1 MKRNNFSPFPFFTSK
16 DEQIKWYAYGRDYVY
31 LCPDGGIL
39 PFQIKREH
47 IGETIYEKGSQ
58 ITDYEQTFQYALNTN
73 GAVVQTD
80 GSDVD
85 TYIAT
90 IPIAELPYQ
99 KIYVEEAQP
108 GLYIDASGSVKAGVL
123 ASFGNELSS
132 VTLYTPLGTF
142 GPYSDYPNGYSGMID
157 VEKQNTS
164 PLSITSVKIMSKAIT
179 TYYTAQ
185 IKGVYPKE
193 IERAVVK
200 NADTDEVLFSIPV
213 SSFNLVAD
221 SSNVYDYIVCNGIYD
236 TYKGK
241 GATKM
246 YIELS
251 DGTNTFY
258 SAYFGWGSP
267 CLSIE
272 WRDKSDLIF
281 RDGMI
286 SYANGYYNRMY
297 FNAEL
302 GMPSYEFE
310 EEVKERN
317 GYSYPLSQVSY
328 KKYKFNILAPEEVC
342 DVMRLIRLS
351 DVVCIRTEGRRF
363 YATSFLITPEWQEQG
378 YLASVACEFCTDTM
392 VKKNGKAYAI
402 ASGDYNEDYNEDY
415 NK

>member
-1 MKRNNFSPFPFFTSK
+1 MSKNNFSPFPFFTSK
-16 DEQIKWYAYGRDYVY
+16 DEQTKWYAYGRDYVY

-39 PFQIKREH
+39 PFQIQRAH
-47 IGETIYEKGSQ
+47 LDGYEKGAQ
-58 ITDYEQTFQYALNTN
+58 ITNFTN
-73 GAVVQTD
+73 EGAKGILSNGTIVAS
-80 GSDVD
+80 SDVD
-85 TYIAT
+85 NFVVSINVADEVPYGRLYVDYVAT
-90 IPIAELPYQ
+90 
-99 KIYVEEAQP
+99 
-108 GLYIDASGSVKAGVL
+108 GHFNDASGMDVNGVM
-123 ASFGNELSS
+123 ASFVDSQGN
-132 VTLYTPLGTF
+132 VLGTF
-142 GPYSDYPNGYSGMID
+142 GQYPEYSEPYTGVILVPDGTSEIYIRCWAVTTFYSAQMTSSPRE
-157 VEKQNTS
+157 VES
-164 PLSITSVKIMSKAIT
+164 
-179 TYYTAQ
+179 
-185 IKGVYPKE
+185 
-193 IERAVVK
+193 AVVRD
-200 NADTDEVLFSIPV
+200 AETDKVLFSLPT
-213 SSFNLVAD
+213 STFTLVAD
-221 SSNVYDYIVCNGIYD
+221 STNVYDYIVCNGIYD
-236 TYKGK
+236 TYKGQ

-251 DGTNTFY
+251 DGRNTFY
-258 SAYFGWGSP
+258 SAYFGWGNP

-272 WRDKSDLIF
+272 WRDKSDLVF

-310 EEVKERN
+310 EEVTERN

-351 DVVCIRTEGRRF
+351 DVVCVRTEGRRF

>member
-1 MKRNNFSPFPFFTSK
+1 MSKNNFSPFPFFTSK
-16 DEQIKWYAYGRDYVY
+16 DEQTKWYAYGRDYVY

-39 PFQIKREH
+39 PFQIQRGH
-47 IGETIYEKGSQ
+47 LGAYEKGDE
-58 ITDYEQTFQYALNTN
+58 ITTFFSTLEAGILSTGTPALANNGSFRTNVIRVDGYEYPRIFVEGVPN
-73 GAVVQTD
+73 GRFSDKEGNLID
-80 GSDVD
+80 GVM
-85 TYIAT
+85 
-90 IPIAELPYQ
+90 
-99 KIYVEEAQP
+99 
-108 GLYIDASGSVKAGVL
+108 
-123 ASFGNELSS
+123 ASFETIDGEI
-132 VTLYTPLGTF
+132 VGTF
-142 GPYSDYPNGYSGMID
+142 GQYPEYSSKYTGEIVFPDTTTFLYIRYAGTKYYKAKISTTTPRGI
-157 VEKQNTS
+157 E
-164 PLSITSVKIMSKAIT
+164 SVF
-179 TYYTAQ
+179 
-185 IKGVYPKE
+185 
-193 IERAVVK
+193 VK

-221 SSNVYDYIVCNGIYD
+221 SSNVYDYIVCNGIFD
-236 TYKGK
+236 TYKGQ

-258 SAYFGWGSP
+258 SAYFGWGNP

-272 WRDKSDLIF
+272 WRDKNDLIF
-281 RDGMI
+281 REGMI

-310 EEVKERN
+310 EEVTERN

-351 DVVCIRTEGRRF
+351 DVVCVRTEGRRF

>member
-1 MKRNNFSPFPFFTSK
+1 MSKNNFSPFPFFTSK
-16 DEQIKWYAYGRDYVY
+16 DEQTKWYAYGRDYVY

-39 PFQIKREH
+39 PFQIQRAH
-47 IGETIYEKGSQ
+47 IAGYEKGAE
-58 ITDYEQTFQYALNTN
+58 ITTFTSKDASRGIMSDGTIVASSDSDEGVYSINAADEIPYNRFFVGYMPVGLFNNTSGIAVNGVMAEFEDVNGSTIGIFGQYPEYSEPYSGEIVLPDGTDVVRAR
-73 GAVVQTD
+73 AVV
-80 GSDVD
+80 
-85 TYIAT
+85 AT
-90 IPIAELPYQ
+90 QFFAA
-99 KIYVEEAQP
+99 KMSA
-108 GLYIDASGSVKAGVL
+108 
-123 ASFGNELSS
+123 
-132 VTLYTPLGTF
+132 TP
-142 GPYSDYPNGYSGMID
+142 
-157 VEKQNTS
+157 
-164 PLSITSVKIMSKAIT
+164 
-179 TYYTAQ
+179 
-185 IKGVYPKE
+185 KG
-193 IERAVVK
+193 IESAVVK
-200 NADTDEVLFSIPV
+200 NADSDEELFSIPV

-221 SSNVYDYIVCNGIYD
+221 SSNVYDYVVCNGIYD
-236 TYKGK
+236 TYKGQ

-258 SAYFGWGSP
+258 SAYFGWGNP

-310 EEVKERN
+310 EEVTERN

-328 KKYKFNILAPEEVC
+328 KKYKFSILAPEEVC

-351 DVVCIRTEGRRF
+351 DVVCVRTEGRRF